1 MLKYKGYFLYLGLHI
16 HTSYTLLPLSA
27 ERKLFVNC
35 YDLCRKS
42 LLILSVAIGK
52 KQPTLKRVFACCII
66 YCVYSRL

>member
-1 MLKYKGYFLYLGLHI
+1 MSTYIYI

-52 KQPTLKRVFACCII
+52 KQPTLKRVFALDDNKLYNILCI
-66 YCVYSRL
+66 

>member
-1 MLKYKGYFLYLGLHI
+1 MLKKLYFLYLGLHI

-42 LLILSVAIGK
+42 LLVDLHAPVAADYRGHPHPVLRT
-52 KQPTLKRVFACCII
+52 QCRDQADE
-66 YCVYSRL
+66 